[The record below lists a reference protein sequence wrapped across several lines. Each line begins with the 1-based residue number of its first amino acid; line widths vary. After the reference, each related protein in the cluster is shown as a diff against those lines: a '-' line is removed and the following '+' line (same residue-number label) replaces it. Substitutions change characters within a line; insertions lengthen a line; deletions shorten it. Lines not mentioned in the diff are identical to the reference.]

1 MNEERKE
8 SRGREC
14 TTKRTRIPFELFTPA
29 QEINIHANSSY
40 NKSNNRNN
48 AEAISVRY
56 EVTMGQ
62 SLRMCPERGRAQKL
76 EQRKYSFKHT
86 SHGQHAAA
94 HISMAIILTNEW
106 HACRS

>member
-76 EQRKYSFKHT
+76 EQRKYSNIRHT
-86 SHGQHAAA
+86 ANTLQH
-94 HISMAIILTNEW
+94 TFQW
-106 HACRS
+106 R